1 MKTLKDK
8 FLNQLEAISKLEMMQ
23 ALTSFVSGEDAL
35 LLKLYLKEANNPKQL
50 SKALNVTKGRITAI
64 TNSLKKK
71 TYLDTKQNKLDGRY
85 LDLVLT
91 ENGIQYIEKKLAYLD
106 KYFENLLIHIGE
118 NESNK
123 LVDILDVLLLK
134 LRNFEVK
141 DNG

>member
-1 MKTLKDK
+1 MKSLKDK

-35 LLKLYLKEANNPKQL
+35 LLKLYLKEAINPKEL
-50 SKALNVTKGRITAI
+50 AKALNVTKGRITAI

-71 TYLDTKQNKLDGRY
+71 SYLETKQNLQDGRY

-91 ENGIQYIEKKLAYLD
+91 ESGLKYIEKKLSYLD
-106 KYFENLLIHIGE
+106 NYFEQLLLFLGE

-134 LRNFEVK
+134 LKNFEVK

>member
-71 TYLDTKQNKLDGRY
+71 TYLDTKKNKLDGRY

-91 ENGIQYIEKKLAYLD
+91 ENGIQYIEKKLSYLD

-134 LRNFEVK
+134 LKNFEVK

>member
-1 MKTLKDK
+1 MKILKDK
-8 FLNQLEAISKLEMMQ
+8 FLSQLEAISKLEMMQ
-23 ALTSFVSGEDAL
+23 ALTSFVTGEDAL
-35 LLKLYLKEANNPKQL
+35 LLKLYLKEANSPKQL

-71 TYLDTKQNKLDGRY
+71 GYLESKQNKLDGRY

-91 ENGIQYIEKKLAYLD
+91 ESGFVYIEKKLSYLD
-106 KYFENLLIHIGE
+106 NYFEQLLLYIGE
-118 NESNK
+118 NESTK

>member
-23 ALTSFVSGEDAL
+23 VLTSFVSGEDAL

-50 SKALNVTKGRITAI
+50 AEALNVTKGRITAI
-64 TNSLKKK
+64 INSLKKK
-71 TYLDTKQNKLDGRY
+71 SHLETKQNKLDGRY

-91 ENGIQYIEKKLAYLD
+91 ESGYRYIEEKLSYLD
-106 KYFENLLIHIGE
+106 NYFEQLLNYIGA
-118 NESNK
+118 NESEN
-123 LVDILDVLLLK
+123 LVAVLDVLLLK